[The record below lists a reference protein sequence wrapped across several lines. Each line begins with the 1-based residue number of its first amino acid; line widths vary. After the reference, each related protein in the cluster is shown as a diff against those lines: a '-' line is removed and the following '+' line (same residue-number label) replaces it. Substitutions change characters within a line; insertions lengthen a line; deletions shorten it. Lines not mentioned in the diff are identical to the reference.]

1 MFASSTDSSKLW
13 GHSTEEQFLFT
24 GQGKTQ
30 ECSCWVAAV
39 LVTGA
44 M

>member
-13 GHSTEEQFLFT
+13 GHSSEQPDLFT
-24 GQGKTQ
+24 GQGRTQ
-30 ECSCWVAAV
+30 ECSYWLAAV

-44 M
+44 V